1 MKRVAQLIAAATVAA
16 AAFALAGAPA
26 QSQSA
31 QDACMGD
38 YQKLCSTTIP
48 GGGRIAK
55 CLVAHKDELTDGC
68 KTALRDEAAKRQATG
83 TAKQ

>member
-1 MKRVAQLIAAATVAA
+1 MKATMRLAAVAAIATV
-16 AAFALAGAPA
+16 AFALAGSQA
-26 QSQSA
+26 QSQSV

-38 YQKLCSTTIP
+38 YQKLCTTTIP

-68 KTALRDEAAKRQATG
+68 KTALRDEAAKRQTNG
-83 TAKQ
+83 GAKQ